1 MAAQASVAAS
11 RASFQQRNAGL
22 NGTPRILREVD
33 PWGPGDRRET
43 DPVPGCHP
51 PASFPEPAR
60 HQIGAPGH
68 PLHRNRTFR
77 ASPARLASRHQVLTA
92 LFGAALHESPLI
104 PESWPG
110 LCSLLGTHPRGGIPM
125 PLLRRFTTSLTL
137 ALALVTA
144 TAGAPVAAETKKFE
158 IAWSIY
164 IGWMP
169 WAYIDDKG
177 ILDRWADKYGIE
189 IDLVQINDY
198 IEGINLYT
206 AGRFDGATMANMDM
220 LTIPAAGGVDT
231 TALITGDYSD
241 GNDAVVLKNRD
252 SLEEIGGLD
261 VYLLELSVSHYTLA
275 RALESVGM
283 SERDV
288 RVVNTSD
295 SDIVT
300 VFRDESVQA
309 ATLWNPQL
317 GEVMKRPEA
326 VKVFDSSQIP
336 GEILDIMAVNTEV
349 LTENPELGKA
359 LTGAWFEAME
369 IISGNDAAAREA
381 KAFMAE
387 AAGTDV
393 ESLQAQLDAT
403 YLFETP
409 EEKLEYLTSEQLRKS
424 MDFVRR
430 FSFQHG
436 LLGQGAR
443 SPDAVGIEMPDGS
456 VLGSPDNVRMRFNHE
471 FVEMAAEG
479 KL

>member
-1 MAAQASVAAS
+1 
-11 RASFQQRNAGL
+11 
-22 NGTPRILREVD
+22 
-33 PWGPGDRRET
+33 
-43 DPVPGCHP
+43 
-51 PASFPEPAR
+51 
-60 HQIGAPGH
+60 
-68 PLHRNRTFR
+68 
-77 ASPARLASRHQVLTA
+77 
-92 LFGAALHESPLI
+92 
-104 PESWPG
+104 
-110 LCSLLGTHPRGGIPM
+110 M
-125 PLLRRFTTSLTL
+125 PLLRRFTASLTL
-137 ALALVTA
+137 AAAILTGAA
-144 TAGAPVAAETKKFE
+144 SAPVAAETKQFE
-158 IAWSIY
+158 VAWSIY
-164 IGWMP
+164 VGWMP

-177 ILDRWADKYGIE
+177 ILDRWADKYDIE

-252 SLEEIGGLD
+252 RLEDIAGLD
-261 VYLLELSVSHYTLA
+261 VYLLELSVSHYALA
-275 RALESVGM
+275 RALDSVGL

-309 ATLWNPQL
+309 TTLWNPQL
-317 GEVMKRPEA
+317 GEVMKHSDA

-349 LTENPELGKA
+349 LADNPELGKA

-369 IISGNDAAAREA
+369 IISGDDEAAREA
-381 KAFMAE
+381 KEFMAE

-393 ESLQAQLDAT
+393 EGLQAQLDAT

-409 EEKLEYLTSEQLRKS
+409 EEYLQYLSSEQIRES

-443 SPDAVGIEMPDGS
+443 TPDAVGMEMPDGS
-456 VLGSPDNVRMRFNHE
+456 VLGAPDNVRVRFNHE

>member
-1 MAAQASVAAS
+1 
-11 RASFQQRNAGL
+11 
-22 NGTPRILREVD
+22 
-33 PWGPGDRRET
+33 
-43 DPVPGCHP
+43 
-51 PASFPEPAR
+51 
-60 HQIGAPGH
+60 
-68 PLHRNRTFR
+68 
-77 ASPARLASRHQVLTA
+77 
-92 LFGAALHESPLI
+92 
-104 PESWPG
+104 
-110 LCSLLGTHPRGGIPM
+110 M

-471 FVEMAAEG
+471 LEEMAAEG
-479 KL
+479 QH

>member
-1 MAAQASVAAS
+1 
-11 RASFQQRNAGL
+11 
-22 NGTPRILREVD
+22 
-33 PWGPGDRRET
+33 
-43 DPVPGCHP
+43 
-51 PASFPEPAR
+51 
-60 HQIGAPGH
+60 
-68 PLHRNRTFR
+68 
-77 ASPARLASRHQVLTA
+77 
-92 LFGAALHESPLI
+92 
-104 PESWPG
+104 
-110 LCSLLGTHPRGGIPM
+110 M
-125 PLLRRFTTSLTL
+125 PLPRRFTTALTL
-137 ALALVTA
+137 ALAILAGTA
-144 TAGAPVAAETKKFE
+144 SAPADAESRKFE

-164 IGWMP
+164 VGWMP

-177 ILDRWADKYGIE
+177 ILDRWADKYDIE

-198 IEGINLYT
+198 IEAINLYT
-206 AGRFDGATMANMDM
+206 AGRFDGATMANMDL

-231 TALITGDYSD
+231 TALITGDFSN

-252 SLEEIGGLD
+252 RLEDIKGLD

-275 RALESVGM
+275 RALDSVGL

-300 VFRDESVQA
+300 VFRDDSVQA

-317 GEVMKRPEA
+317 SEVMRDPDA
-326 VKVFDSSQIP
+326 VKVFDSTEIP

-349 LTENPELGKA
+349 LAENPELGKA

-369 IISGNDAAAREA
+369 IIFGDDEAAQEA
-381 KAFMAE
+381 KEFMAE
-387 AAGTDV
+387 AAGTNV

-403 YLFETP
+403 YLFPTP
-409 EEKLEYLTSEQLRKS
+409 EAKLAYLTTEQLTES

-436 LLGQGAR
+436 LLGEGAR
-443 SPDAVGIEMPDGS
+443 TPDAVGIEMPDGS
-456 VLGSPDNVRMRFNHE
+456 VLGNPDNIRMRFNHE